1 VHVLRGSLDI
11 VGVQQSGSTVSLNTG
26 SSSPT
31 TSALFP
37 QVTTEQGATAQIRLS
52 NPGSIA
58 AHVTLG
64 VTLTTFHIANQSVTV
79 PAYGTALATITPNP
93 AIPAAG
99 YATIV
104 MHSSEPVVASLATG
118 SGSDIA
124 LSAPELPES
133 EFLVG
138 DFTGLGFD
146 AATLT
151 NTSSRSLSVSF
162 STLGVGT
169 TPGGSGTGSVT
180 YGGTRLN
187 ANSTSELRTDFPTLS
202 SLRHVLVVVSA
213 SRPSLLVT
221 LTSPTTPAGTTLLA
235 ALDGR

>member
-1 VHVLRGSLDI
+1 
-11 VGVQQSGSTVSLNTG
+11 VQQSGSVVSLNTG
-26 SSSPT
+26 STSPT

-37 QVTTEQGATAQIRLS
+37 QVTTEQGAAAQIRLS
-52 NPGSIA
+52 NPGSVA

-64 VTLTTFHIANQSVTV
+64 VTLTTFHIADQVVTV
-79 PAYGTALATITPNP
+79 PAYGTALATLTPNP

-99 YATIV
+99 YATIQLR
-104 MHSSEPVVASLATG
+104 SSEPVVAALATG
-118 SGSDIA
+118 NGTDVA
-124 LSAPELPES
+124 LTAPELPES

-151 NTSSRSLSVSF
+151 NTSSKYITVSF
-162 STLGVGT
+162 NTFPVDMS
-169 TPGGSGTGSVT
+169 GSASVT
-180 YGGTRLN
+180 YGATRLN
-187 ANSTSELRTDFPTLS
+187 PNSTSELRTDFPSLT
-202 SLRHVLVVVSA
+202 SLRHSLFVVSA
-213 SRPSLLVT
+213 SRPTLMVT